1 MFPSS
6 DDLATRDA
14 LKAFLRRT
22 APSLSVGLLAA
33 DAMAYGAAVAELEA
47 AETALLHFD
56 VMDGVFCPAFTAGPP
71 LIAAS
76 KTKMLKDVHLMVADP
91 LSVIPAVLKAG
102 ADIVHVHPEGLA
114 HLHRALALLD
124 VDVAGHPGRRV
135 LRAVAL
141 NPATPV
147 DVIVPVLHAIDMVTL
162 LAVDPGWSGGAPDAA
177 LGRKVER
184 LRQLATEAGV
194 DPLIVIDGGIT
205 EATIGA
211 AAHFQPDVIVSGS
224 AVFKAGASIADN
236 LNGLRRAAVRLP

>member
-1 MFPSS
+1 MFPSL

-14 LKAFLRRT
+14 LKACLRRA

-33 DAMAYGAAVAELEA
+33 DAMAYGTAVADLEA
-47 AETALLHFD
+47 AGTVLLHFD

-71 LIAAS
+71 LIAAT
-76 KTKMLKDVHLMVADP
+76 KTTMLKDVHLMVADP

-102 ADIVHVHPEGLA
+102 ADIVHVHPEGLL
-114 HLHRALALLD
+114 HLHRALVMLD
-124 VDVAGHPGRRV
+124 IDVAGRAGRRV

-147 DVIVPVLHAIDMVTL
+147 DVLAPVLHEIDMVTL
-162 LAVDPGWSGGAPDAA
+162 LAVDPGWSGGAPDAP

-184 LRQLATEAGV
+184 LRRLASEAGA
-194 DPLIVIDGGIT
+194 DPLIAIDGGIT
-205 EATIGA
+205 EATIGVA
-211 AAHFQPDVIVSGS
+211 SGFRPDIIVSGS

-236 LNGLRRAAVRLP
+236 LEGLRRAASR

>member
-33 DAMAYGAAVAELEA
+33 DAMAYGTAVAELEA
-47 AETALLHFD
+47 AGAALLHFD

-71 LIAAS
+71 LVAAS

-91 LSVIPAVLKAG
+91 LSVIPAILKAG
-102 ADIVHVHPEGLA
+102 ADIVHIHPEGLA
-114 HLHRALALLD
+114 HLHRALVLLD
-124 VDVAGHPGRRV
+124 VDAAGHPGRRV

-147 DVIVPVLHAIDMVTL
+147 DVVVPVLHAIDMVTL

-177 LGRKVER
+177 LGRKIER
-184 LRQLATEAGV
+184 LRQLAAEAGA
-194 DPLIVIDGGIT
+194 DPLIAIDGGIT
-205 EATIGA
+205 EATIGVA
-211 AAHFQPDVIVSGS
+211 AAFRPDMIVSGS
-224 AVFKAGASIADN
+224 AVFKAGACIAEN
-236 LNGLRRAAVRLP
+236 LNGLRRAAARR